1 MSNNPLITVI
11 VPVYNVEKYLSR
23 CVDSIINQTYKNL
36 EIILVDDGSTDSS
49 PAICDNYAKKDNRIN
64 VIHKQNNGA
73 SSARNAALDIASGD
87 YIGFVDS
94 DDYINRDMYASLLDS
109 IVDSDSDMAI
119 CESEYVV
126 NGVSDFTA
134 CNVGL
139 DCDEISAR
147 DFMREIINVS
157 PTMSVLWNK
166 LYKKS
171 VWSDIRFP
179 DYKVYED
186 EAIWLLV
193 YKKIAKISVIH
204 KCLYTHFKTDGS
216 IMNNSFGQK
225 NLVLFDVCDER
236 LEYFKSKKDSEFE
249 QLTKYSMFKLIKFNY
264 IHLPKSNKT
273 MRTAL
278 LNILRDYRKK
288 YLSISFLKSIQSK
301 KAAFNICM
309 FACFPHIYYDIFLL
323 KYKL

>member
-1 MSNNPLITVI
+1 M
-11 VPVYNVEKYLSR
+11 
-23 CVDSIINQTYKNL
+23 
-36 EIILVDDGSTDSS
+36 
-49 PAICDNYAKKDNRIN
+49 
-64 VIHKQNNGA
+64 
-73 SSARNAALDIASGD
+73 
-87 YIGFVDS
+87 
-94 DDYINRDMYASLLDS
+94 
-109 IVDSDSDMAI
+109 
-119 CESEYVV
+119 
-126 NGVSDFTA
+126 
-134 CNVGL
+134 
-139 DCDEISAR
+139 
-147 DFMREIINVS
+147 
-157 PTMSVLWNK
+157 
-166 LYKKS
+166 
-171 VWSDIRFP
+171 
-179 DYKVYED
+179 YED

-278 LNILRDYRKK
+278 LNILRNYRKK

-301 KAAFNICM
+301 KTAFNICM
-309 FACFPHIYYDIFLL
+309 FACFPNIYSNIFLH

>member
-1 MSNNPLITVI
+1 MPNTPLITVI
-11 VPVYNVEKYLSR
+11 VPVYNVEKYLPR

-49 PAICDNYAKKDNRIN
+49 PAICDGYAKKDSRVN
-64 VIHKQNNGA
+64 VIHKQNGGA
-73 SSARNAALDIASGD
+73 SSARNTALDIASGD

-94 DDYINRDMYASLLDS
+94 DDYINHDMYASLLNS
-109 IVDSDSDMAI
+109 IVASGSDMAI

-171 VWSDIRFP
+171 VWADVRFP
-179 DYKVYED
+179 NYKVYED
-186 EAIWLLV
+186 EAIWLSV
-193 YKKIAKISVIH
+193 YKKITNISVIH

-236 LEYFKSKKDSEFE
+236 LGYFKSENDSEFE
-249 QLTKYSMFKLIKFNY
+249 QLTKYSVFKLIKFNY
-264 IHLPKSNKT
+264 IHLPKSNKA
-273 MRTAL
+273 MRSAL
-278 LNILRDYRKK
+278 LKILKDYRKK
-288 YLSISFLKSIQSK
+288 YLSIHFLKSIQSK

-309 FACFPHIYYDIFLL
+309 FACFPNIYSSIFLH